1 MPNCD
6 RTFEITVD
14 NMKRTIA
21 FLSILAAN
29 TGAAARKRN
38 LDEEEQFYG
47 HPHPVEKFKM
57 DHDYLSKL
65 QCDQDTIEV
74 KKNQMSRGDYITL
87 TGNIQ
92 DSGFLDNETNT
103 HTS

>member
-47 HPHPVEKFKM
+47 HPHPVEKIKM

-65 QCDQDTIEV
+65 QCDQDTFEV